1 MKRTFAIVR
10 SGKILFINV
19 DTCRM
24 VSAISRHQST
34 LIKCCLNSHL
44 IGFIMCTRCN
54 AVTTVGLFQLRTCW
68 SCSFLVLN
76 TLHFQLVAHANNVP
90 IARFKSRKL
99 KLLMLQSLPVARI
112 GHGHGCV
119 GKIAEHVITLEQ
131 EGCIADT
138 YEYGPVRWAKS
149 FHL

>member
-1 MKRTFAIVR
+1 M
-10 SGKILFINV
+10 
-19 DTCRM
+19 
-24 VSAISRHQST
+24 
-34 LIKCCLNSHL
+34 
-44 IGFIMCTRCN
+44 
-54 AVTTVGLFQLRTCW
+54 

-76 TLHFQLVAHANNVP
+76 ILHFQLVAHANNVP

-119 GKIAEHVITLEQ
+119 GKIAEHVMTLEQ

-149 FHL
+149 FHFFFLPRTFLPADVRGRARQPVLGGRHAAGSRRGLPAVIR